1 MRKWSERK
9 THVGVVEGVGKL
21 NGIAGCGTKV
31 DLVLGDELGAVEVVL
46 LRNEVLGSNENLRVR
61 VGDPDKH
68 LSTSPQRTSQ
78 RGKMYKTV
86 KFVKG
91 DVLHVQATTLSD

>member
-31 DLVLGDELGAVEVVL
+31 DLVLSDELGAVEIVL
-46 LRNEVLGSNENLRVR
+46 LGDEGLGGSKNVNVR
-61 VGDPDKH
+61 VGDPEK
-68 LSTSPQRTSQ
+68 R
-78 RGKMYKTV
+78 
-86 KFVKG
+86 
-91 DVLHVQATTLSD
+91 A